1 MQQQVPTM
9 QKITAV
15 LAVLAVTWTTCL
27 WSNAVLAA
35 TPNEPDQARI
45 DELQYQVDALNK
57 ELARLQGASDPAAQR
72 QGMQRHWSMMQ
83 EHMRSV
89 RTMPGMHTQGCSD
102 WMMMD
107 RSMMGPGMMG
117 SGMMGHG
124 MMDCPMMGHDMGQ
137 GGMWEMPSDMKP
149 EIYQSQMQGHMSRMR
164 SQMAA
169 IGAEKDP
176 TKRETLLREHY
187 ETMYRGMQSMRGM
200 GWMWAPNA
208 AVSLPD
214 RESQGAKLVATIC
227 SQCHSPPSPALHTK
241 SEWAGV
247 TARMRQHMQAQ
258 TGAAGGGVRIPS
270 PAELD
275 VLTQYLA
282 GHAADALPPP

>member
-1 MQQQVPTM
+1 M

-15 LAVLAVTWTTCL
+15 LSVLAVTWTTCL

-35 TPNEPDQARI
+35 APNDPDQAHI
-45 DELQYQVDALNK
+45 DELQHQVDALNQ
-57 ELARLQGASDPAAQR
+57 ELTRLEGVSDPVAQR

-83 EHMRSV
+83 NHMRTV
-89 RTMPGMHTQGCSD
+89 RTGPGMQAEGCRD

-107 RSMMGPGMMG
+107 PSAMGPGMMGPGMMG
-117 SGMMGHG
+117 KG
-124 MMDCPMMGHDMGQ
+124 MMDCPMMGHGMGQ
-137 GGMWEMPSDMKP
+137 DGMWGMPSNMTP
-149 EIYQSQMQGHMSRMR
+149 GLYQSQMQGHMTRMR

-169 IGAEKDP
+169 IAAEKDP

-208 AVSLPD
+208 ADSLPD

-241 SEWAGV
+241 SEWVGV

>member
-15 LAVLAVTWTTCL
+15 LSVLAVTWTTCL

-35 TPNEPDQARI
+35 TPNDPDQAHV
-45 DELQYQVDALNK
+45 DELQHQVDALNQ
-57 ELARLQGASDPAAQR
+57 ELTRLKGVSDPVVQR

-83 EHMRSV
+83 NHMRSV
-89 RTMPGMHTQGCSD
+89 RKGPGMQAEGCRD

-107 RSMMGPGMMG
+107 PSAMGPGMMGPGMMG
-117 SGMMGHG
+117 KG
-124 MMDCPMMGHDMGQ
+124 MMDCPMMGHGMGQ
-137 GGMWEMPSDMKP
+137 DGMWGMPSNMTP
-149 EIYQSQMQGHMSRMR
+149 GLYQSQMQGHMTRMR

-169 IGAEKDP
+169 IAAEKDP

-208 AVSLPD
+208 ADSLPD

-258 TGAAGGGVRIPS
+258 SGAADGGVRIPS

-275 VLTQYLA
+275 FLTQYLA